1 MYGKWCVV
9 VYDIQHV
16 DDNSMKIASL
26 GGIEVTLTA
35 MRMYTLSA
43 EVQEMGCHA
52 LGCLALNGRKRREVI
67 SMSFHLYFLAFACK
81 CLV

>member
-16 DDNSMKIASL
+16 DDNRVKIASL

-35 MRMYTLSA
+35 MKEHKA
-43 EVQEMGCHA
+43 QEEIQRNGCHA
-52 LGCLALNGRKRREVI
+52 LGNLAFNGRKRREVI
-67 SMSFHLYFLAFACK
+67 SVSFYVHVLAWACK